1 MKRFLSIVRSY
12 FLGLYREEQLS
23 DYFKDLIIKY
33 SKSKEIEILDYGSGF
48 NPDLIL
54 LLSKKLSDNNFK
66 YHITCVDF
74 YSKEN
79 LNELNKNYKQINFVD
94 FKELPKD
101 LNYNFVILSDVL
113 HHVGVDSEETRKI
126 LNHLSSISKYIILK
140 DHFEYSFL
148 SRHILR
154 FMDFIGNY
162 KDGVNIPKNYF
173 TEANYNHLLEELEI
187 ENIDAIENIKL
198 YSKILIPFN
207 FSRFQFINL
216 LRKRSKWKY

>member
-1 MKRFLSIVRSY
+1 MKIFLAKFRNY
-12 FLGLYREEQLS
+12 FLGIYREEQLS
-23 DYFKDLIIKY
+23 GYFIDLIIKH
-33 SKSKEIEILDYGSGF
+33 SKSKEIHILDYGSGF

-148 SRHILR
+148 SRHTLR

-173 TEANYNHLLEELEI
+173 TEANYKHLLEELEI
-187 ENIDAIENIKL
+187 ENIDIIENIKL

-216 LRKRSKWKY
+216 LRKRS

>member
-173 TEANYNHLLEELEI
+173 TEENYKHLLEELEI
-187 ENIDAIENIKL
+187 ENIDMIENIKL

-216 LRKRSKWKY
+216 LRKRS

>member
-1 MKRFLSIVRSY
+1 MKNVLSKLRKT
-12 FLGLYREEQLS
+12 FLGIYREEQLS
-23 DYFKDLIIKY
+23 DYFYMLIKSHHKNKNIK
-33 SKSKEIEILDYGSGF
+33 ILDYGSGF

-54 LLSKKLSDNNFK
+54 LLSKKLSDNKFNCR
-66 YHITCVDF
+66 ITCVDL
-74 YSKEN
+74 YSTEN
-79 LNELNKNYKQINFVD
+79 LNELNKNYKLINFVN

-101 LNYNFVILSDVL
+101 LNYDFIILSDVL
-113 HHVGVDSEETRKI
+113 HHVGVDSAETKKI

-140 DHFEYSFL
+140 DHFEYSFI
-148 SRHILR
+148 SRFILR

-173 TEANYNHLLEELEI
+173 TEANYNRLLEELEI

-198 YSKILIPFN
+198 YNKILIPFN

-216 LRKRSKWKY
+216 LRKRII

>member
-173 TEANYNHLLEELEI
+173 TEPNYNHLLEELEI

-216 LRKRSKWKY
+216 LRKRSK

>member
-1 MKRFLSIVRSY
+1 MKTFLAKFRSY
-12 FLGLYREEQLS
+12 FLGIYREEQLS
-23 DYFKDLIIKY
+23 DYFIELITNH
-33 SKSKEIEILDYGSGF
+33 SKTNEIDILDYGSGF

-54 LLSKKLSDNNFK
+54 LLSKKLSDNKFNPS
-66 YHITCVDF
+66 ITCVDF

-113 HHVGVDSEETRKI
+113 HHVGVNSEETRKI
-126 LNHLSSISKYIILK
+126 LNHLSNISKYIILK

-148 SRHILR
+148 SRNILR

-162 KDGVNIPKNYF
+162 KDGVNVPKNYF
-173 TEANYNHLLEELEI
+173 TKANYNRILEELEI
-187 ENIDAIENIKL
+187 ESIDVIENIKL
-198 YSKILIPFN
+198 YNKILIPFN
-207 FSRFQFINL
+207 SSRFQFINL
-216 LRKRSKWKY
+216 LRKRIF

>member
-173 TEANYNHLLEELEI
+173 TEENYKHLLEELEI
-187 ENIDAIENIKL
+187 ENIDMIENIKL

-216 LRKRSKWKY
+216 LRKRSK